1 MFYSIQ
7 LQCTISQDKILLTS
21 TFYKIEINYQIF
33 DRVLLYSSLNI
44 VKLLVLAWSYPGQDP
59 HQVYPLWITRG
70 RGHYMAQKENYSHEI
85 FPYLCSVSPHVSLF
99 SVCYQATNVSP
110 IFLCVTVKQ
119 MLV

>member
-59 HQVYPLWITRG
+59 HQVYPLWIICKKTKKKYKVL
-70 RGHYMAQKENYSHEI
+70 HT
-85 FPYLCSVSPHVSLF
+85 F
-99 SVCYQATNVSP
+99 NVK
-110 IFLCVTVKQ
+110 F
-119 MLV
+119 